1 MPAKFID
8 VLRDSAVTSLSF
20 EFFPP
25 KTPEGMGNLELAF
38 NQLLELSPTFASVT
52 YGAGG
57 SNQETSLAVVENFA
71 PRLDTVAHLTC
82 IGSSRLNVLNL
93 LARYESVGVAGL
105 LALRGDLPAGSTEA
119 PISDFKYAIELLE
132 LAAVES
138 DLSVGVSAFPEK
150 HPESADLAW
159 DIAILKRKQDAGAEY
174 AITQLFFDIEAYRTL
189 VLDARNAGVT
199 IPIIPGVMPISNA
212 KQVLRMAEMSG
223 AKMPLRLYDQL
234 SGANSDE
241 SARAIGMDFSA
252 NFIQELIDMNAPG
265 VHIFTL
271 NHSQAA
277 TELAKAVG
285 LA

>member
-1 MPAKFID
+1 M
-8 VLRDSAVTSLSF
+8 
-20 EFFPP
+20 
-25 KTPEGMGNLELAF
+25 
-38 NQLLELSPTFASVT
+38 
-52 YGAGG
+52 
-57 SNQETSLAVVENFA
+57 
-71 PRLDTVAHLTC
+71 
-82 IGSSRLNVLNL
+82 
-93 LARYESVGVAGL
+93 

-189 VLDARNAGVT
+189 VLYARNAGVT